1 MVRSAWTCSSSSGPP
16 TAAGAPAQS
25 AGAAERVSLTVSE
38 QRARQALRVAVDWQK
53 LEALRAEAGSY
64 APGRVK
70 SFERRAAE
78 LRRRPPSTDREQAL
92 ADLDAGVRQE
102 REQVARRIS
111 AAEFR
116 RRRDGQGLA
125 ELTWVEGERGAGAQ
139 HAGLWRDNPG
149 GACATA
155 GVQSRRVSG
164 SRGGGRGWARPAG
177 GGNLT
182 SRNDYFGIFAIYLSY
197 FLL

>member
-1 MVRSAWTCSSSSGPP
+1 M
-16 TAAGAPAQS
+16 
-25 AGAAERVSLTVSE
+25 SLTVSE
-38 QRARQALRVAVDWQK
+38 QRARQALRVAVDQQK

-78 LRRRPPSTDREQAL
+78 LRRHPPSTDREQAL
-92 ADLDAGVRQE
+92 ADLDTGVREE
-102 REQVARRIS
+102 RERVARRIS

-125 ELTWVEGERGAGAQ
+125 DLILVEGERGAGAQ
-139 HAGLWRDNPG
+139 HVGLWRDNPG

-164 SRGGGRGWARPAG
+164 RRGGGRGWARPAG
-177 GGNLT
+177 GGNLI
-182 SRNDYFGIFAIYLSY
+182 SRNDYFGFFAILLSY
-197 FLL
+197 FIL

>member
-1 MVRSAWTCSSSSGPP
+1 VEADR
-16 TAAGAPAQS
+16 
-25 AGAAERVSLTVSE
+25 
-38 QRARQALRVAVDWQK
+38 QK
-53 LEALRAEAGSY
+53 LEARAEAGSY
-64 APGRVK
+64 APRGVK
-70 SFERRAAE
+70 SFDRRAAE
-78 LRRRPPSTDREQAL
+78 LRRHPPSTDREQAL
-92 ADLDAGVRQE
+92 ADLDTGVREE
-102 REQVARRIS
+102 RERVARRIS

-125 ELTWVEGERGAGAQ
+125 DLILVEGERGAGAQ
-139 HAGLWRDNPG
+139 HVGLWRDNPG

-164 SRGGGRGWARPAG
+164 SRGGGRGWARTAG